1 MLQAVASPTQFGASD
16 SLGNT
21 TNSPADATGV
31 PACLHA
37 LRRAAL
43 CALALLCFTVCL
55 ATFTGCASQPTATD
69 EGAAGI
75 PSTPYSQ
82 GTDAPGQS
90 PSSPSGAST
99 FAANLPDADAA
110 NATSARPL
118 IIEETGWWA
127 KDGYVHYGITVRNPN
142 NVAAANAVVQVTLLD
157 EQGATQG
164 TWESTIG
171 LVGAGQTIGFAG
183 EAGDG
188 LVPDHVEFA
197 IDNDS
202 VTWKDGTS
210 ASPFTIE
217 TFSEED
223 KLYFRYEITG
233 QITNATDAYESTAN
247 LSVLLRD
254 DEGRIVAGYT
264 GSAYRIK
271 AQRTKDFLVTLH
283 SAPDH
288 AKVEV
293 YAQPA

>member
-1 MLQAVASPTQFGASD
+1 MLQETASSMRFSTPG
-16 SLGNT
+16 
-21 TNSPADATGV
+21 SPINAPRSSADMHVSRHTV
-31 PACLHA
+31 
-37 LRRAAL
+37 L
-43 CALALLCFTVCL
+43 CALVLFCFAACL
-55 ATFTGCASQPTATD
+55 VAVTGCASQPRATD
-69 EGAAGI
+69 EGTAGF
-75 PSTPYSQ
+75 PSTPSSQ
-82 GTDAPGQS
+82 GTDAPEQS
-90 PSSPSGAST
+90 PSSPSGASA

-110 NATSARPL
+110 DAVSVQPL

-157 EQGATQG
+157 AQGTAQG
-164 TWESTIG
+164 TWERTIG
-171 LVGAGQTIGFAG
+171 LVEAEQTVGFAG

-188 LVPDHVEFA
+188 LVPDRVEFA
-197 IDNDS
+197 MDDNS
-202 VTWKDGTS
+202 VTWKDGSST
-210 ASPFTIE
+210 SPFAIG

-254 DEGRIVAGYT
+254 DEGRIAAGYI